1 MSWSFELFRF
11 KGIPI
16 RVHITFFL
24 ILIWGA
30 YYWAAVADDGA
41 RGALFGVIATLL
53 LFLCVTLHELGHS
66 VVALSY
72 GIPVEDITLYPIG
85 GVSRLADVPESP
97 DQEFRITVAGPLVS
111 FVIAAVLAVFAAL
124 IGEPALSSP
133 SRLVDDMRNPG
144 WSTLLQYLIF
154 TNLALGIFNILPAFP
169 LDGGRILRSLLA
181 MRMSYQRATRIA
193 ATIGQGMALLFGL
206 IGFATLNVFLILIA
220 IFIWLG
226 AGAEGQQ
233 MSMRELLGTTK
244 VGDAMTRQPWS
255 LAPEFPLQRAVEL
268 ILTTEQSDFPVVDHS
283 SKVVGLVMLN
293 DVLEALQKRPTATV
307 GDISQPNYP
316 RARPDERIVDVQE
329 RLERGRGRAVV
340 VVDEQERLVGLLTR
354 NDLLELIAVVSAR
367 PGQPLTQL
375 LPAPQAIPQAQQ

>member
-1 MSWSFELFRF
+1 MSWSFEVFRF

-16 RVHITFFL
+16 RVHVSFVL

-30 YYWAAVADDGA
+30 YYWSSVTDDGG
-41 RGALFGVIATLL
+41 RGALFGVAATLL

-66 VVALSY
+66 LVARSY

-97 DQEFRITVAGPLVS
+97 TQEFWITVAGPAVS
-111 FVIAAVLAVFAAL
+111 FAIAAVLAIFAAL
-124 IGEPALSSP
+124 IGEPAFVSP
-133 SRLVDDMRNPG
+133 SHLVDDMKNPG
-144 WSTLLQYLIF
+144 GIALLEYLIF
-154 TNLALGIFNILPAFP
+154 ANLALGIFNILPAFP

-220 IFIWLG
+220 VFIWLG

-283 SKVVGLVMLN
+283 SKVVGLVMMN

-307 GDISQPNYP
+307 GEISQPNYP

-329 RLERGRGRAVV
+329 RLDRGRGRALV

-367 PGQPLTQL
+367 PGQSLTQL
-375 LPAPQAIPQAQQ
+375 LPASQTVPQAQH